1 MNLKKIAQNSLEN
14 TIAGLFILFVII
26 TFAQVVAR
34 YVFNDPFTWSEELA
48 RYLFV
53 WTVMLA
59 GGLGIQRGA
68 HIGVDALIEKLP
80 RRFQPVI
87 EVINHLLVIV
97 FLLFLTIKGF
107 SMAMINISTP
117 SPAMQVSLGW
127 AYLAIPIGAFVML
140 IFSMEKIY
148 EIFIRR
154 NSKVGGE
161 K

>member
-14 TIAGLFILFVII
+14 TIAGLFTVFVII
-26 TFAQVVAR
+26 TFTQVIAR
-34 YVFNDPFTWSEELA
+34 YVFNAPLTWSEEFA

-59 GGLGIQRGA
+59 GGLGIQRGV
-68 HIGVDALIEKLP
+68 HIGVDILIEKLP
-80 RRFQPVI
+80 SRFQPVI
-87 EVINHLLVIV
+87 EVINHLLMIV

-107 SMAMINISTP
+107 SMAMINMGTP

-127 AYLAIPIGAFVML
+127 AYFAIPIGAFVML
-140 IFSMEKIY
+140 ILAMEKIY
-148 EIFIRR
+148 EIFRR